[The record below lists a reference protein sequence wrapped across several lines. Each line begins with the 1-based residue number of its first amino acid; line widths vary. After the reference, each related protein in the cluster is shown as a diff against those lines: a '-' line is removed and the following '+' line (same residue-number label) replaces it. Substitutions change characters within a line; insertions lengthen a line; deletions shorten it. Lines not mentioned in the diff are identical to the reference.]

1 MINFRTKRQTI
12 EDIQR
17 VLINCVGIQAT
28 LTCLLQ
34 HRETKLLEYG
44 TPEVNVDYIRA
55 IRISTSFLRLGLR
68 LVMNYLRLVDHFII
82 VTLNDP

>member
-34 HRETKLLEYG
+34 HQETKLLEYG
-44 TPEVNVDYIRA
+44 TPEVNVGYIRV
-55 IRISTSFLRLGLR
+55 IRISTSSEVRFKVSDELSKTGRSFHYC
-68 LVMNYLRLVDHFII
+68 N
-82 VTLNDP
+82 TE